1 MNLLV
6 IFKFFVNDM
15 LYTIYVFVV
24 KQIECAGDKSFP
36 ENPCEVRLV

>member
-15 LYTIYVFVV
+15 LYTIYVFFV
-24 KQIECAGDKSFP
+24 KQIECDW
-36 ENPCEVRLV
+36 